1 MSAHI
6 SALGYAWIAHCLAFL
21 IAPRTIPLD
30 ERLRAL
36 FLWVGSA
43 AALFLLR
50 DTFLVFIAVAIILT
64 ALSPLT
70 AAPRVA
76 FFLIAAPILPQS
88 LQVLIPFPGLNYLIA
103 LTPYKLVS
111 AVLLIPV
118 LMMRRPARAGA
129 LKFTVPD
136 ACVIAYVLYTTVHVT
151 ATGNL
156 TVGLRHLV
164 DQFLIFALPY
174 FALRRAIVSHDDLN
188 CCFRAFL
195 ICSMSLAMIAIVST
209 LKQWD
214 FYRLLDPWT
223 AISMPEYRAGFLRI
237 SATTT
242 THSLGLFAGIGLAL
256 LEINKSE
263 LEINKVRLLCLRC
276 ILVGGLFVTG
286 SRGAMVGTVL
296 AFVFFL
302 SILTERPFV
311 RWVYVLVAAF
321 GLVAM
326 AFWLMFTDFEV
337 AQKFE
342 AAETFV
348 YRQELLAVSVR
359 HILKYPIF
367 GDYQFYSSPAFE
379 LLRQGSG
386 IIDITNLYLQVAL
399 YFGLSGFVMFFG
411 IYFFSIVPGVKFSFG
426 GSGGKRRT
434 EVFYPPGLTNW
445 SVLSRSTRR
454 ERRVA
459 LPEGSPPHSKGAL
472 TPGASQPN
480 IAADLREPYQNAL
493 RRCCGLLVGILAG
506 WLFFISTTSDAGN
519 TVHLGIVAVAMLNAF
534 LRIAAD
540 GSSPQKY

>member
-6 SALGYAWIAHCLAFL
+6 SALGYAWFAHCLAFL

-76 FFLIAAPILPQS
+76 FFLIAVPILPHS
-88 LQVLIPFPGLNYLIA
+88 LQELIPFPGLNYLIA

-129 LKFTVPD
+129 LKFTVSD
-136 ACVIAYVLYTTVHVT
+136 ACVIAYILYTTVHVT

-164 DQFLIFALPY
+164 DQCLVFALPY
-174 FALRRAIVSHDDLN
+174 FALRRAIVSLDDLN
-188 CCFRAFL
+188 YCFRAFL
-195 ICSMSLAMIAIVST
+195 ICSMSLAMIAFVST
-209 LKQWD
+209 WKQWD
-214 FYRLLDPWT
+214 FYRLLDSWT
-223 AISMPEYRAGFLRI
+223 VISIPEYRAGFLRI
-237 SATTT
+237 SATTS

-256 LEINKSE
+256 LEIKKSE
-263 LEINKVRLLCLRC
+263 LEISRFRLLCLRG

-296 AFVFFL
+296 AFIFYL
-302 SILTERPFV
+302 SVLTERPFV
-311 RWVYVLVAAF
+311 RWIYVLVATL

-326 AFWLMFTDFEV
+326 ALWLMLADFE
-337 AQKFE
+337 ASPNFE
-342 AAETFV
+342 AAGTFV

-359 HILKYPIF
+359 HIQKYPIF
-367 GDYQFYSSPAFE
+367 GDYQFFSRPEFE

-386 IIDITNLYLQVAL
+386 IVDITNLYLQVAL
-399 YFGLSGFVMFFG
+399 HFGLSGFVMFFG
-411 IYFFSIVPGVKFSFG
+411 IYFLPILPGVKFSFG
-426 GSGGKRRT
+426 GSGGKMRT
-434 EVFYPPGLTNW
+434 VVFYPPGLTDW

-459 LPEGSPPHSKGAL
+459 IPEDWRPHSKGAL
-472 TPGASQPN
+472 MPGASQPKS
-480 IAADLREPYQNAL
+480 AADLKEPSQKAL
-493 RRCCGLLVGILAG
+493 RRRCGLLLGILVG
-506 WLFFISTTSDAGN
+506 WLFLISTTSDSGS
-519 TVHLGIVAVAMLNAF
+519 TVHLGIVSVAMLNAV
-534 LRIAAD
+534 LRIADA
-540 GSSPQKY
+540 GTSPQK